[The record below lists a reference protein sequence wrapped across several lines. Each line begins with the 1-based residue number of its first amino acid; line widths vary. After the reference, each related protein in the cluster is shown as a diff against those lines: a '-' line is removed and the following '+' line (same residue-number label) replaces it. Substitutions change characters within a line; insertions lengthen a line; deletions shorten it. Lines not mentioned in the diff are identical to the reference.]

1 MLFSLLVCGITTGT
15 PALKEPV
22 QDGDFCNKLKVT
34 GTGSF
39 EVGVSVK
46 DKQLA
51 LDYDSYMQGDGDL
64 EMDTTTAEAEK
75 AAKIPGATGKVNDS
89 AVPLNLVEGN
99 RLTYSGTT
107 PLVGFKH
114 IKSDAFWGGIG
125 AEITES
131 FSVTQMDREENT
143 YFASTNPASYITD
156 PKKIADMLA
165 TSPVQAVGMSTKNSF
180 NGTWTTDSTMHK
192 FMSKDVKSHQ
202 SFTGAFEVENQI
214 KFHDNPVPEQENVGC
229 EGIDC

>member
-1 MLFSLLVCGITTGT
+1 MLFSLLVSSMAAGT
-15 PALKEPV
+15 PAIKEPV

-46 DKQLA
+46 DREIGLE
-51 LDYDSYMQGDGDL
+51 YVNYMQGDGDL
-64 EMDTTTAEAEK
+64 EMDTATAEAQK
-75 AAKIPGATGKVNDS
+75 AARIPGATGKGNDS

-99 RLTYSGTT
+99 RLTYSGKT

-156 PKKIADMLA
+156 PKKIAELLS
-165 TSPVQAVGMSTKNSF
+165 TSPVHAVGTSTKNAF
-180 NGTWTTDSTMHK
+180 NGTWTVDSRMHK
-192 FMSKDVKSHQ
+192 FMSKDIKSHQ
-202 SFTGAFEVENQI
+202 SFTGTFEVNNQV
-214 KFHDNPVPEQENVGC
+214 KFHDNPVPEPRDVGC